1 MIKEEDIVKKYP
13 LDVGLENI
21 INNINDTCG
30 EEEQFRLIIRL
41 LNNLIGWQGLSFS
54 NNNEKMSFELNLNL
68 LELLKMSYET
78 YQGKESE

>member
-13 LDVGLENI
+13 LNVGLENI

-68 LELLKMSYET
+68 LTLLKMSYET
-78 YQGKESE
+78 YQEKESE